1 MFVTQNKYKL
11 SELSPLFKEFGVS
24 FETSSLEKFEVR
36 SDDVVIVALNAAEH
50 AYREL
55 HRPVVVDDTGLFID
69 SLSGF
74 PMAYPAFVLNT
85 IGKGGILKLLEGV
98 NDRGAKFVTA
108 VGFANGVDNL
118 TFVGEMTGTISESI
132 IGSEGFG
139 YDPIFIPE
147 GETRTYAQLSFE
159 EKVTISH
166 RTKAFRKFLDW
177 YVKNH

>member
-1 MFVTQNKYKL
+1 MFVTQNKHKL
-11 SELSPLFKEFGVS
+11 AELSPLFKKFGVS

-36 SDDVVIVALNAAEH
+36 SDDVETVALHAAEN

-55 HRPVVVDDTGLFID
+55 QHPAVVDDTGLFID

-74 PMAYPAFVLNT
+74 PMVYPGFVLNT
-85 IGKGGILKLLEGV
+85 IGKEGILRLLEGV
-98 NDRGAKFVTA
+98 KDRGAKFVTA
-108 VGFANGVDNL
+108 VGFSNGADNL

-147 GETRTYAQLSFE
+147 GETRTFAQLSFE
-159 EKVTISH
+159 EKVAISH
-166 RTKAFRKFLDW
+166 RTKAFRKFLEW